1 MILCLHHAWTFCDA
15 GTWKRVCNQS
25 KSSHAQRR
33 IDRFVCELDIKGL
46 VTKLIAGLAAMAI
59 GLGKETS
66 NHTAELITPILTCL
80 TGLLMRWTTVAN
92 MMLDS
97 HHRCR
102 QQSPILCLRVSLQCG
117 QGNHS
122 AIASTKIAT
131 GFVEVSR
138 EAVLPLFNEMFS
150 AISCVVADPDQN
162 VKNGSEL
169 LDRLLKDIVTES
181 KAFDVESFV
190 PALRERMYTRDRWV
204 CQI

>member
-1 MILCLHHAWTFCDA
+1 M
-15 GTWKRVCNQS
+15 
-25 KSSHAQRR
+25 
-33 IDRFVCELDIKGL
+33 CELNIKGLLTKLNKKGL
-46 VTKLIAGLAAMAI
+46 VTKQIAGLAAMAI

-92 MMLDS
+92 IMLDS

>member
-1 MILCLHHAWTFCDA
+1 MILCLHPAWTFSDA
-15 GTWKRVCNQS
+15 GARKRVCNQS

-46 VTKLIAGLAAMAI
+46 VTNRIAGLAAMAI

-92 MMLDS
+92 IMLDS

>member
-1 MILCLHHAWTFCDA
+1 M
-15 GTWKRVCNQS
+15 
-25 KSSHAQRR
+25 
-33 IDRFVCELDIKGL
+33 CELDIKGL
-46 VTKLIAGLAAMAI
+46 VTNRIAGLAAMAI

-117 QGNHS
+117 QGNHFQT
-122 AIASTKIAT
+122 AIASTEIST
-131 GFVEVSR
+131 GFLEVSR

>member
-1 MILCLHHAWTFCDA
+1 MLSL
-15 GTWKRVCNQS
+15 R
-25 KSSHAQRR
+25 
-33 IDRFVCELDIKGL
+33 
-46 VTKLIAGLAAMAI
+46 
-59 GLGKETS
+59 
-66 NHTAELITPILTCL
+66 TA
-80 TGLLMRWTTVAN
+80 V
-92 MMLDS
+92 
-97 HHRCR
+97 
-102 QQSPILCLRVSLQCG
+102 
-117 QGNHS
+117 
-122 AIASTKIAT
+122 ASTEIAT

>member
-1 MILCLHHAWTFCDA
+1 M
-15 GTWKRVCNQS
+15 
-25 KSSHAQRR
+25 
-33 IDRFVCELDIKGL
+33 CELNIKGLLTKLNKKGL
-46 VTKLIAGLAAMAI
+46 VTKQIAGLAAMAI

-92 MMLDS
+92 IMLDS

-117 QGNHS
+117 QGNHFQT
-122 AIASTKIAT
+122 AIASTEIST
-131 GFVEVSR
+131 GFLEVSR

>member
-46 VTKLIAGLAAMAI
+46 VTNRIAGLAAMAI

-117 QGNHS
+117 QGNHFQT
-122 AIASTKIAT
+122 AIASTEIST
-131 GFVEVSR
+131 GFLEVSR

-204 CQI
+204 